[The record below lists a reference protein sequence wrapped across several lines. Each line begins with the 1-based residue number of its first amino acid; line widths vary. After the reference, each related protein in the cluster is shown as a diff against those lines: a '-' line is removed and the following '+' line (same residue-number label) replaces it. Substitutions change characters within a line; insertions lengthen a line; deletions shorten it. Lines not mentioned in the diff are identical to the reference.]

1 MNKQTG
7 KFGSSASYLLSLKVD
22 QVYIDAFST
31 LTDQLGK
38 NYSLK
43 HLVRALRIRLSVAVG
58 LLLVDAVLVVGV
70 AGLAAPNDVSLLTL
84 PVAGLELKPR
94 FSVLKTF

>member
-1 MNKQTG
+1 M
-7 KFGSSASYLLSLKVD
+7 D

-31 LTDQLGK
+31 PAAPLGQ
-38 NYSLK
+38 NYSRK
-43 HLVRALRIRLSVAVG
+43 HLVRVLRIRLSVAVG